1 MYNVRGFPTVSP
13 EDYDNT
19 SIGLPDFTT
28 TDVTDT
34 QCITLSA
41 VADMI
46 LEATQSFNVT
56 LTSSN
61 ANVDPITS
69 TVTVTIID
77 TNSMLC

>member
-1 MYNVRGFPTVSP
+1 MFVVVFLTVSP

-19 SIGLPDFTT
+19 SIRLPDFAT
-28 TDVTDT
+28 TDVIDT

-46 LEATQSFNVT
+46 LEASQSFNVT

-61 ANVDPITS
+61 ANVDPTTS

-77 TNSMLC
+77 ANSMLY